1 MVSLVAVGVRGS
13 HFQRR
18 SMRSLLRNIPFEMR
32 HPTDEAH
39 IGTGHSSLHSWAT
52 LVAMRLLA
60 VALLCGA
67 VTSASAEFALNT
79 IRLRA
84 RVGGVGDLLV
94 PVPLDATVADM
105 QADVA
110 R

>member
-1 MVSLVAVGVRGS
+1 
-13 HFQRR
+13 
-18 SMRSLLRNIPFEMR
+18 
-32 HPTDEAH
+32 
-39 IGTGHSSLHSWAT
+39 
-52 LVAMRLLA
+52 MRLLA

-94 PVPLDATVADM
+94 PVPLDAAVADM